1 MVNDGR
7 SRQRFGAGRWV
18 SQRGFTYLWLLV
30 AVALIGIGLA
40 ATAEVAATVARRAR
54 MAQADWA
61 GTQYA
66 KAIGSYY
73 AFSTGAANTYPSSLA
88 DLLDDRRGPVVR
100 RHLRSLYRNP
110 FDKDGHWEIVVGGD
124 AQVHGVKLVL
134 PEGVDPRERL
144 YVYAQ
149 QGLQLRN

>member
-1 MVNDGR
+1 MVSDSLR
-7 SRQRFGAGRWV
+7 RQRLGAGRGV
-18 SQRGFTYLWLLV
+18 SQGGFTYLWLLV

-61 GTQYA
+61 GTQYVQ
-66 KAIGSYY
+66 AIGSYY
-73 AFSTGAANTYPSSLA
+73 AFSPSTAKTYPSSLA
-88 DLLDDRRGPVVR
+88 DLLEDRRGPVVR

-110 FDKDGHWEIVVGGD
+110 FNKDGHWEIVVGGD
-124 AQVHGVKLVL
+124 ARVHGVRLVL
-134 PEGVDPRERL
+134 PEGVDSRERL

-149 QGLQLRN
+149 PGLQGTN